1 MMILMTFL
9 VSCKKGEKCLVGGK
23 WYHVK
28 TVFNGATVQENSG
41 TYLIFYNDK
50 VESYDA
56 NGTLQNSTNIVIT
69 DETINGTKYQCK
81 GKSLKVTWGFQS
93 YNQHDVVFSD
103 FDKNYVEYKR

>member
-28 TVFNGATVQENSG
+28 SVYNGVTGQENSG
-41 TYLIFYNDK
+41 TYLIFYDDK
-50 VESYDA
+50 VEIYNAS
-56 NGTLQNSTNIVIT
+56 GTLEATPKIVIT

-93 YNQHDVVFSD
+93 YNVQDAIFVD
-103 FDKNYVEYKR
+103 FDKNYEEYKR